1 MCISDLRKKLQERTH
16 GTQRDSEKIRT
27 PPYDVP
33 DKMPPSTSLFPVC
46 CCAKNVKRPKNEPPK
61 TDLAIAVKTK
71 QQLVIPKVALNG
83 KIISS
88 VKRKSGTALDHVVID
103 MNEEF
108 VTARTSRD
116 QLSSHYLSMNELM
129 RVVRI
134 EEGLNVTPRDLH
146 HLRQQPSTSKPISV
160 DYYNINTTPALR
172 QKPLALEL
180 VPSNLMPSNQN
191 DVAKMMKNVQLT
203 SIKQANDA
211 WKCSQSSLLRLHHMF
226 SGTSHNG
233 NNKKKRVMNVRQLAC
248 KERATR
254 AVFNADGD
262 ITARMTNASSPRTGG
277 RSACSV
283 ATISGNQ
290 NLTLPQPPPPQTYAS
305 YMSYVPQMLLAMI
318 TISFA
323 WLANLITYV
332 YR

>member
-1 MCISDLRKKLQERTH
+1 MYVSI
-16 GTQRDSEKIRT
+16 
-27 PPYDVP
+27 
-33 DKMPPSTSLFPVC
+33 TSSIIILSYSVQ
-46 CCAKNVKRPKNEPPK
+46 EPPK

-160 DYYNINTTPALR
+160 DFYNINTTPALR
-172 QKPLALEL
+172 QKPLAL
-180 VPSNLMPSNQN
+180 
-191 DVAKMMKNVQLT
+191 D
-203 SIKQANDA
+203 
-211 WKCSQSSLLRLHHMF
+211 
-226 SGTSHNG
+226 
-233 NNKKKRVMNVRQLAC
+233 VRQLAC

-262 ITARMTNASSPRTGG
+262 ITARMTNASSPRTG
-277 RSACSV
+277 C
-283 ATISGNQ
+283 ATIGLQRTSNESCFQCGWRH
-290 NLTLPQPPPPQTYAS
+290 YCKDDER
-305 YMSYVPQMLLAMI
+305 
-318 TISFA
+318 F
-323 WLANLITYV
+323 
-332 YR
+332 

>member
-172 QKPLALEL
+172 QKPLAL
-180 VPSNLMPSNQN
+180 
-191 DVAKMMKNVQLT
+191 D
-203 SIKQANDA
+203 
-211 WKCSQSSLLRLHHMF
+211 
-226 SGTSHNG
+226 
-233 NNKKKRVMNVRQLAC
+233 VRQLAC